1 MTGRLTGLG
10 LTRSMHTRYS
20 WTPGMLARERMQHEH
35 ALVADCTPAM
45 SAPGESPSALR
56 DDTVMPVQESTEVR
70 GHRLGSV
77 TSCGTDPDL
86 PVPAAG
92 SHE

>member
-1 MTGRLTGLG
+1 
-10 LTRSMHTRYS
+10 
-20 WTPGMLARERMQHEH
+20 MLARERMQHEH

-70 GHRLGSV
+70 GPVSSV
-77 TSCGTDPDL
+77 TPCDTDL
-86 PVPAAG
+86 LVPAAEG
-92 SHE
+92 RVRPSTATPVRLGTA